1 MKTLSEFWHYINTTG
16 YQTNM
21 IMTAYDNV
29 DHLAYGGNGIAKE
42 IIPDNK
48 ELLYT
53 FIKSY
58 GYKEVGENNK
68 LSIVVTGN
76 TISYYYIDLLNWQ
89 QKLRELKLNSL
100 LND

>member
-1 MKTLSEFWHYINTTG
+1 MKTLSEFWYYINTTG
-16 YQTNM
+16 YQVNM
-21 IMTAYDNV
+21 VMTSFSDMN
-29 DHLAYGGNGIAKE
+29 HQPYGGGSATE
-42 IIPDNK
+42 IIPDGK

-53 FIKSY
+53 FIKSF

-76 TISYYYIDLLNWQ
+76 NISYYYIDLLNWQ
-89 QKLRELKLNSL
+89 QKLRDQKLNNL